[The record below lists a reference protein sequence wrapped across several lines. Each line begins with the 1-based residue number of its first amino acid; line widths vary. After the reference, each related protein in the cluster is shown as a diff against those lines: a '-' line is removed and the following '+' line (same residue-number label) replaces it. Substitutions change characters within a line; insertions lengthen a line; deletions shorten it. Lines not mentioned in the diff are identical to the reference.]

1 MTTRIEHSPGIG
13 KLRNDALVDPG
24 IGGRIAAARKLAGLT
39 QHALARRISYST
51 SMLSKVERGEEIPA
65 PEFLGRVADSLGVRV
80 ERLAWNRFEW
90 RHEDDELATRLSPV
104 RAALDLLDLQPD
116 SAIAPRP
123 LAVLQADVRY
133 LNRLAQA
140 AQYEPMIALLP
151 SLVAEL
157 HIAAESCAGQDRHD
171 AWALLALT
179 TRCGHSAGIA
189 VGDNTLSVNALGKMD
204 WAARQ
209 AGGRAPGLRAAR
221 EYLRVTAYL
230 RDEDYAACWRLNN
243 AGAALLDGAED
254 APGALVAR
262 GQLRLGASVISARTG
277 DRDAMTGHLEE
288 AARIAALTGEE
299 PETFW
304 FGFGPANVQ
313 VHRVVTFGALG
324 EHSLAVEAGRALR
337 IPTGW
342 LPTRIGH
349 HHLDMARS
357 YRWLNQPEKALKQL
371 QRARMVAPGQARR
384 HPMTRETVSSLVRS
398 ARRQS
403 ETLTS
408 YAAWLGLKL

>member
-1 MTTRIEHSPGIG
+1 MDS
-13 KLRNDALVDPG
+13 G

-39 QHALARRISYST
+39 QHALARKISYSK
-51 SMLSKVERGEEIPA
+51 SMLSKVEREEETPT
-65 PEFLGRVADSLGVRV
+65 PEFLGRVAGALGVRV
-80 ERLAWNRFEW
+80 ERLAWNRFGW
-90 RHEDDELATRLSPV
+90 QREDDGLANQLLPV
-104 RAALDLLDLQPD
+104 RTALDLLDLPPD
-116 SAIAPRP
+116 SSIAPRP
-123 LAVLQADVRY
+123 LAVLRADVRH
-133 LNRLAQA
+133 LNQLAQA

-157 HIAAESCAGQDRHD
+157 HIAAESAAGQDRHE

-189 VGDNTLSVNALGKMD
+189 VGDNTLSVNALSKMD

-209 AGGRAPGLRAAR
+209 SGDRAPGLRAAR

-230 RDEDYAACWRLNN
+230 RDEDHEACWRLNK
-243 AGAALLDGAED
+243 AGAAHLDGADD
-254 APGALVAR
+254 APGSLVAR
-262 GQLRLGASVISARTG
+262 GQLHLGASVISARTG
-277 DRDAMTGHLEE
+277 DRDAMRGHLEE
-288 AARIAALTGEE
+288 AAQIAAVTGEE

-313 VHRVVTFGALG
+313 VHRVVTFGTVG
-324 EHSLAVEAGRALR
+324 EHGRAVEAGRGLQF
-337 IPTGW
+337 PTGW

-349 HHLDMARS
+349 HHLDMARA
-357 YRWLNQPEKALKQL
+357 YRWLNQPEKALQQL

-384 HPMTRETVSSLVRS
+384 HPMCRETVSALVRS
-398 ARRQS
+398 AQRQS
-403 ETLTS
+403 ETLTD